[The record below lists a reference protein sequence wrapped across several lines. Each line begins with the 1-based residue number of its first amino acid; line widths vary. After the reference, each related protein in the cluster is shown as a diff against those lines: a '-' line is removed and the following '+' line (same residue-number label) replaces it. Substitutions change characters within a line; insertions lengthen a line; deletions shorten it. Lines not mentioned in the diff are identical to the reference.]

1 MNWGRTI
8 LFFIVYAAVALIV
21 YNVLR
26 VYVFS
31 KLKVNKWIILG
42 IAIGVLFLQT
52 LFGSTYKNTILDYAF
67 SFVFIVLFLWFFDM
81 TKIGA
86 SSRVNKNNKPD
97 YKIVPYKK
105 DKNKKDVVIKPKAK
119 PNRIKNNKE
128 E

>member
-1 MNWGRTI
+1 MMNWVRLI
-8 LFFIVYAAVALIV
+8 LFFVAFAAVALIA

-42 IAIGVLFLQT
+42 IAIAIFLLQNI
-52 LFGSTYKNTILDYAF
+52 LAATYRNTILDYVL
-67 SFVFIVLFLWFFDM
+67 SFIFIILFLWFFDM
-81 TKIGA
+81 TRYGA
-86 SSRVNKNNKPD
+86 NNPRNKKPE

>member
-1 MNWGRTI
+1 MNGWLKLI
-8 LFFIVYAAVALIV
+8 LFFVAFAAVALIV

-42 IAIGVLFLQT
+42 IAISIFILQNI
-52 LFGSTYKNTILDYAF
+52 LAATYRNTYLDYGL
-67 SFVFIVLFLWFFDM
+67 SFVFIILFLWFFDM
-81 TKIGA
+81 TRYGA
-86 SSRVNKNNKPD
+86 HNPRNKKND

-119 PNRIKNNKE
+119 PNRVKNNKE